1 MEAVEM
7 SRIEGLDDIRGEIA
21 KRWSIPRWDRL
32 FPWWPRPVTVK
43 LLFYADGSIQ
53 FDGGPFLG
61 LNHVLATLTANPFH
75 WVRFEVTTVHRF
87 TDPSADHSGLD
98 LAEALG
104 IDDFDE
110 VWIYTIQRSPVLTA
124 TELRTAERFMA
135 GHRGGVLLTGDSA
148 GLGGAFGNL
157 PRAGKMRGDIAPAP
171 APATEWPG
179 GVGAEVVARTAFVG
193 SDGAVDREAGAVSIY
208 DGHRASVGRVV
219 ADPRWHDHFDLELDG
234 DPGRL
239 EHFVLSSAIW
249 LAPAAKQVSMRF
261 AAWWPS
267 LWSADLIRRG
277 PDGPLLPLGRA
288 ARAALAR
295 HAPRC
300 AVLGW
305 IWDLVPAAVHRSL
318 QDLLDLPG
326 PPLPVTEYLV
336 GAAAREL
343 MTRFDIGPDSA
354 LPSQPPSEEAFNRV
368 LTGAVR
374 LALDSMADDA
384 LTRARALRDLARV
397 AVATPTSENLG
408 RLDIPSRDQSS
419 KISVAWD
426 DDRRGP

>member
-1 MEAVEM
+1 MEAM
-7 SRIEGLDDIRGEIA
+7 GMPRIEGLDDIRADIGR
-21 KRWSIPRWDRL
+21 RWSIQRWDRL

-53 FDGGPFLG
+53 FDGGPFHG
-61 LNHVLATLTANPFH
+61 LKHVLATLTANPYH

-98 LAEALG
+98 LADALE

-110 VWIYTIQRSPVLTA
+110 LWIYTIQRAPALTA
-124 TELRTAERFMA
+124 TELRAAERFMDDR
-135 GHRGGVLLTGDSA
+135 RGGVLITGDRT

-157 PRAGKMRGDIAPAP
+157 SRAGKMRGAVAPAP
-171 APATEWPG
+171 VPATEWPG
-179 GVGAEVVARTAFVG
+179 GVGAEVIARRAFTD
-193 SDGAVDREAGAVSIY
+193 SDSEVDREVGAVSVY
-208 DGHRASVGRVV
+208 DGHRVSAGRVV
-219 ADPRWHDHFDLELDG
+219 ADATWRHHFDLTLDG
-234 DPGRL
+234 GRI
-239 EHFVLSSAIW
+239 EPFVLNSAIW
-249 LAPAAKQVSMRF
+249 LAPAARQISMRF

-267 LWSADLIRRG
+267 LWSADLVRRG

-288 ARAALAR
+288 ARTALAR

-300 AVLGW
+300 AVLEW
-305 IWDLVPAAVHRSL
+305 IWDLVPVAVHRPL
-318 QDLLDLPG
+318 LDLLDLPG
-326 PPLPVTEYLV
+326 PPPPVVEYLV

-368 LTGAVR
+368 LSGAVR

-384 LTRARALRDLARV
+384 LTRARALRDVARV
-397 AVATPTSENLG
+397 AVVTA
-408 RLDIPSRDQSS
+408 
-419 KISVAWD
+419 
-426 DDRRGP
+426 